1 MLWHIMK
8 IYSAHGINDF
18 VICLGYKGY
27 MIKEYFANYF
37 LHSADLTVDLVHNK
51 LEYHRI
57 DCEPWRVTLAETG
70 PSTMTGGRLKRIL
83 PYVEKDESFCFTYGD
98 GVADVNIAELIAFHR
113 SHGKLVSLTA
123 MQPSGRFGG
132 LELAG
137 DSTVSSFVEK
147 PKGDS
152 RWVNG
157 GFFVVSPKVGAYIEG
172 DETSWEREP
181 LEQLAREG
189 QVAAYK
195 HPGYWQPMD
204 TIHDKQVLE
213 ELWAAGKA
221 PWRTWS

>member
-1 MLWHIMK
+1 
-8 IYSAHGINDF
+8 
-18 VICLGYKGY
+18 
-27 MIKEYFANYF
+27 
-37 LHSADLTVDLVHNK
+37 
-51 LEYHRI
+51 
-57 DCEPWRVTLAETG
+57 
-70 PSTMTGGRLKRIL
+70 
-83 PYVEKDESFCFTYGD
+83 
-98 GVADVNIAELIAFHR
+98 
-113 SHGKLVSLTA
+113 